1 MLAMNEGH
9 YSQKKPSGDFRKLL
23 QERID
28 KANPRRKLAKDET
41 TKLAK
46 LEGIVEK
53 LRRGENVQ
61 NRQLQTWLSEDEY
74 AQVDIEW
81 QEQLELREELKD
93 KPTELKR
100 YEDKLK
106 EAIMMRNRS
115 DAYHRK
121 GKKSAAYKLDSKC
134 ESLCEDALE
143 ILQEIVAA
151 DASLQIWFD
160 RNLDFGH
167 GSLIDASLGNLPRLV
182 TSRSIEKLSDDSRLV
197 KKIDVKI
204 GVVERAIYSI
214 GRDTEVS
221 TNGDR
226 LMLEKFLN
234 TDD

>member
-1 MLAMNEGH
+1 MSEWYNG
-9 YSQKKPSGDFRKLL
+9 QKKPSGDFRKLL
-23 QERID
+23 QECID
-28 KANPRRKLAKDET
+28 TSNPRRTLTAEEQRRLSKLESIA
-41 TKLAK
+41 TKLK
-46 LEGIVEK
+46 
-53 LRRGENVQ
+53 RGENVQ
-61 NRQLQTWLSEDEY
+61 NRQLQIWLSEDEY
-74 AQVDIEW
+74 AQIEVEW
-81 QEQLELREELKD
+81 LEQSEIRAELKD
-93 KPTELKR
+93 KPDELKR
-100 YEDKLK
+100 YEEKLK

-121 GKKSAAYKLDSKC
+121 GRKSAAYKLDTKC
-134 ESLCEDALE
+134 ESLCENALE

-204 GVVERAIYSI
+204 GVVERTIYSI

>member
-1 MLAMNEGH
+1 MNG
-9 YSQKKPSGDFRKLL
+9 STVRKKPSNNFQKLL

-46 LEGIVEK
+46 LESIAEK
-53 LRRGENVQ
+53 LKRGENVQ
-61 NRQLQTWLSEDEY
+61 NRQFQTWLSEDEY

-81 QEQLELREELKD
+81 QEQLEIREELKD
-93 KPTELKR
+93 KPSELKR

-204 GVVERAIYSI
+204 SVVERAIYSI
-214 GRDTEVS
+214 GRDTAVPS
-221 TNGDR
+221 KGDI

-234 TDD
+234 TDF

>member
-1 MLAMNEGH
+1 MSEWYDN
-9 YSQKKPSGDFRKLL
+9 QKKPSGDFRKLL
-23 QERID
+23 QERIE
-28 KANPRRKLAKDET
+28 KSNPRRKLISEEIKRL
-41 TKLAK
+41 TKLEALADK
-46 LEGIVEK
+46 LK
-53 LRRGENVQ
+53 RGENVQ

-81 QEQLELREELKD
+81 QEQLELRNELKD
-93 KPTELKR
+93 KPSELKR

-143 ILQEIVAA
+143 ILQEIVAV
-151 DASLQIWFD
+151 DASLQILFD
-160 RNLDFGH
+160 RYLDFGH

-182 TSRSIEKLSDDSRLV
+182 TSRSVDKLSDDSRLV

-204 GVVERAIYSI
+204 SVVERAIYSI

-221 TNGDR
+221 SKGDS

>member
-1 MLAMNEGH
+1 MSEWLAN
-9 YSQKKPSGDFRKLL
+9 QKKPSGDFRKLL

-28 KANPRRKLAKDET
+28 KANPRRTLTAEESKRLS
-41 TKLAK
+41 K
-46 LEGIVEK
+46 LEAIADK
-53 LRRGENVQ
+53 LKRGENVQ
-61 NRQLQTWLSEDEY
+61 NRQLQTWLSADEY
-74 AQVDIEW
+74 EQIAAEW
-81 QEQLELREELKD
+81 DTQKLFREELKD
-93 KPTELKR
+93 KPDELKR

-121 GKKSAAYKLDSKC
+121 DKKSAAYKLDSKC

-160 RNLDFGH
+160 RNLDFEH

-197 KKIDVKI
+197 KKIDVKVS
-204 GVVERAIYSI
+204 VVECAIYSI
-214 GRDTEVS
+214 GRDTAVPS
-221 TNGDR
+221 KGDSF
-226 LMLEKFLN
+226 MLEKFLN
-234 TDD
+234 ADD